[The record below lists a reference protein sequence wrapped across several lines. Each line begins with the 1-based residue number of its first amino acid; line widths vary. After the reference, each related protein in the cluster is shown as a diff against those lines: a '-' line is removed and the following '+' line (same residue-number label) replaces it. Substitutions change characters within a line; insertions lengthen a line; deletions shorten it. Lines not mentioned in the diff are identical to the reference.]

1 MNVYVAEEA
10 GFCFG
15 VKRALKIIEHL
26 SQEGQAVQIYGQL
39 IHNRTV
45 LDQLKARGIDYIES
59 LDQLDPAK
67 KLIVRTHGIPKDE
80 QEFLEKN
87 KIDYLDATCPLVK
100 KLHYII
106 DKIDTKKNQIIIVGD
121 KKHPEIIAAAS
132 YASNPIVIN
141 TEEEAANLGRYKSIA
156 VIAQTTLD
164 TQHFKAIVSILVDKA
179 ETLQVHNTICSATR
193 VRQQAI
199 RDLAPRVDF
208 VVVVGGKNSS
218 NTRKLYN
225 IARHQN
231 PNTYHI
237 ESSNELKKPEFID
250 KIKHFRSVGITAGA
264 STPPEEI
271 EYARI
276 FFKTIVKEINH
287 GRSKREPQHR
297 FDH

>member
-15 VKRALKIIEHL
+15 VKRALKIIEQLH
-26 SQEGQAVQIYGQL
+26 QEGQAVQIYGQL

-45 LDQLKARGIDYIES
+45 LDQLKAKGIDYIES
-59 LDQLDPAK
+59 LDRLDPRK
-67 KLIVRTHGIPKDE
+67 KLVVRTHGIPKEDE
-80 QEFLEKN
+80 EFLRQN
-87 KIDYLDATCPLVK
+87 KLDFIDATCPLVK
-100 KLHYII
+100 KLHHII
-106 DKIDTKKNQIIIVGD
+106 DKIDTKENQIIIVGD

-132 YASNPIVIN
+132 YALNPIVIN
-141 TEEEAANLGRYKSIA
+141 SEEEAAKLGRFKSIA

-164 TQHFKAIVSILVDKA
+164 TQHFEAIVSILADKA
-179 ETLQVHNTICSATR
+179 ESLHVHNTICNATR
-193 VRQQAI
+193 VRQQSI

-218 NTRKLYN
+218 NTRKLFN
-225 IARHQN
+225 IALHQN
-231 PNTYHI
+231 PNSFHI
-237 ESSNELKKPEFID
+237 ESSNELKNPEFID

-271 EYARI
+271 ENARI
-276 FFKTIVKEINH
+276 FFKTIVKENNH
-287 GRSKREPQHR
+287 GRSKREPHHR